1 MAPGVHVRR
10 HEELKL
16 NCGLVVGEKR
26 SLVVDT
32 RSFHAQGQD
41 LLESVRRIT
50 DTELVVVNTHAHYD
64 HCFGNAAFR
73 DSQIYAHSGA
83 AEGLRR
89 TGEHQ
94 RQQVVDHLR
103 STDREHLAEQVEDT
117 EIVLP
122 FYLIEDD
129 TALDLGGRTVEL
141 QYAGRGHTDH
151 DLAVGVPDAGVVFAG
166 DLVEEGADPAM
177 EDAFPMEWAPTLRSL
192 LGRAPGRRRT
202 PGCPGT
208 ATSWTA
214 PSSRRRPSSSPPW
227 PSVSPR
233 CWAPGSPA
241 WTRWPTR
248 AAASVSARTRSGWPL
263 SGRWSCGTDPRPG
276 TGRSTVVAP
285 AGPGAALT
293 RIPAA
298 SFALGG
304 PECSSWT

>member
-1 MAPGVHVRR
+1 MSEATWREVAPGVHVRR

-16 NCGLVVGEKR
+16 NCGLVVGEER

-41 LLESVRRIT
+41 LLEAVRRIT

-83 AEGLRR
+83 ADGLRR

-192 LGRAPGRRRT
+192 LGRRCGETADTWVPGHGHVVDRT
-202 PGCPGT
+202 FVE
-208 ATSWTA
+208 AQA
-214 PSSRRRPSSSPPW
+214 EQL
-227 PSVSPR
+227 
-233 CWAPGSPA
+233 
-241 WTRWPTR
+241 
-248 AAASVSARTRSGWPL
+248 AAMAERFTEVL
-263 SGRWSCGTDPRPG
+263 G
-276 TGRSTVVAP
+276 TGI
-285 AGPGAALT
+285 AGVDSLANAGRGLGLGEDTLRLAAI
-293 RIPAA
+293 R
-298 SFALGG
+298 AL
-304 PECSSWT
+304 ELRH